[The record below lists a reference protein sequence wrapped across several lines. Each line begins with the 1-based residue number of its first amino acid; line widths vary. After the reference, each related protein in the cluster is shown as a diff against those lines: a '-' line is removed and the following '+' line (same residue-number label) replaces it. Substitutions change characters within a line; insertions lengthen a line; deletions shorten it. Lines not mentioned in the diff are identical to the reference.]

1 MDSIRIIAFQIF
13 PGLKRILLSKKEM
26 NVKKRI
32 LLFMCAALLVMCGAL
47 LAFNVAGVFAQN
59 NLSSDVNLHLRD
71 YCDPASFNAAV
82 GPGTCARSTVPGAIT
97 FGGFIAELTADK
109 SVGAWRFV
117 PNQVSVAEGATLHL
131 QNLGGETHTFT
142 QVKEFGGGFIAP
154 LNALSGNP
162 VPAPECA
169 QVVNGQLVP
178 QPPSED
184 NRFIPAGGS
193 DTVPLM
199 HEVNA
204 KYQCCVHPWMRL
216 TITPRQ

>member
-1 MDSIRIIAFQIF
+1 
-13 PGLKRILLSKKEM
+13 
-26 NVKKRI
+26 
-32 LLFMCAALLVMCGAL
+32 
-47 LAFNVAGVFAQN
+47 
-59 NLSSDVNLHLRD
+59 
-71 YCDPASFNAAV
+71 
-82 GPGTCARSTVPGAIT
+82 
-97 FGGFIAELTADK
+97 
-109 SVGAWRFV
+109 
-117 PNQVSVAEGATLHL
+117 
-131 QNLGGETHTFT
+131 
-142 QVKEFGGGFIAP
+142 VKEFGGGFIAP